1 MSFVSRDPQPLKS
14 QQEIALEVYQV
25 AIARGLDE
33 LAAVIALM
41 TISVESGYWCPW
53 NAADPD
59 SQNYPHDS
67 QSNDGMSVGYFQQQ
81 NSAPGANDWWGSM
94 ESRMTLAQ
102 AADQFLARLSD
113 DYTKSANSPS
123 LAGQY
128 AQQVQGSAFPDRYAQ
143 KWTEAWSL
151 LNRALAENPPAP
163 VQPPSPA
170 PQPAPEPVQ
179 PQPEAPVT
187 RPDFNEYPRWCTN
200 FEGRNGTKVDLFLLH
215 TEEGNDNADGL
226 ASFLISTE
234 GGPNPVSYHYTV
246 SEDPNDHGVT
256 VCDVVDT
263 DNASW
268 SVMSSNQRSINLCFA
283 GSSVNWSR
291 DQWMANDKALDAAA
305 YICAR
310 DCLKYGIQV
319 KMLVELDA
327 NGNPKYIADPPGI
340 ADHRYC
346 TEWLK
351 DGNSHDDV
359 GDNFPWD
366 YFASRVEFWRAAL
379 APAPA
384 PTPAPAPAPSP
395 APAPVPPAPAP
406 APAPAPTPAPFTYP
420 STDDMVKQVWE
431 QLFGPQ
437 GGGWPDLF
445 GERSDGTRGLTVVE
459 AIASLKGKT
468 V

>member
-200 FEGRNGTKVDLFLLH
+200 FEGRSGTKVDLFLLH

-327 NGNPKYIADPPGI
+327 NGNPISDVS
-340 ADHRYC
+340 
-346 TEWLK
+346 TLK
-351 DGNSHDDV
+351 LMQ
-359 GDNFPWD
+359 
-366 YFASRVEFWRAAL
+366 AC
-379 APAPA
+379 
-384 PTPAPAPAPSP
+384 PTTGRT
-395 APAPVPPAPAP
+395 VPPASSTTPP
-406 APAPAPTPAPFTYP
+406 CILLYSPTSGAKGNSTFRFSSPQFIFNWDTTSTIGSIAGYFTVEL
-420 STDDMVKQVWE
+420 T
-431 QLFGPQ
+431 L
-437 GGGWPDLF
+437 
-445 GERSDGTRGLTVVE
+445 SDGSAVKATT
-459 AIASLKGKT
+459 IQFK
-468 V
+468 